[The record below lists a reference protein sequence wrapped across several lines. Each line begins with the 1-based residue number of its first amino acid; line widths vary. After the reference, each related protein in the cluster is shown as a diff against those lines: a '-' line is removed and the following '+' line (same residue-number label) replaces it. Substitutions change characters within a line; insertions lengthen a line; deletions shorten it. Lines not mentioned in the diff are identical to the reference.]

1 MSAFRLDSED
11 SIFYTFCHCHRD
23 MAHCDL
29 SLTWPTFLHICALC
43 DNGFLCRYDLPQIY
57 LPMNMCANAPGKTQ
71 GLAIAPFTV
80 KQDVASPDMA
90 PIVVKLPEGTKIARW
105 YCPDGHSTFSLLPD
119 CLSSRLP
126 GSLIDVETAINEVEN
141 APSQEAAV
149 FGLRIDVGLTGVL
162 RWIRRRLFLIHT
174 TLRLLTKLVPALKD
188 CRPSISSFKAALG
201 VEYVLPALRMSAG
214 PYLYVLPPPVG
225 FGPRPQRKK
234 GKKPPF
240 QHKTGTDPPLKR
252 E

>member
-1 MSAFRLDSED
+1 MQIRFA
-11 SIFYTFCHCHRD
+11 T
-23 MAHCDL
+23 DL
-29 SLTWPTFLHICALC
+29 SADEYVRRQGWNDATLDNCPLHGKAGCAFA
-43 DNGFLCRYDLPQIY
+43 GHGTYSRQTPQGI
-57 LPMNMCANAPGKTQ
+57 
-71 GLAIAPFTV
+71 
-80 KQDVASPDMA
+80 
-90 PIVVKLPEGTKIARW
+90 KIARW
-105 YCPDGHSTFSLLPD
+105 YCPDGHRTFSLLPD

-126 GSLIDVETAINEVEN
+126 GSLIEVEIAINEVEN

-149 FGLRIDVGLTGVL
+149 YGLRIDIGLTGVL
-162 RWIRRRLFLIHT
+162 RWIRRRLFLIRT
-174 TLRLLTKLVPALKD
+174 TLNLLTELLPVLQD
-188 CRPSISSFKAALG
+188 CRPSISSFRATLR

-214 PYLYVLPPPVG
+214 PYLYILPPPIG

>member
-1 MSAFRLDSED
+1 MQIRFA
-11 SIFYTFCHCHRD
+11 T
-23 MAHCDL
+23 DL
-29 SLTWPTFLHICALC
+29 SADEYVRRRAWQDARLGNCPLHSKGGC
-43 DNGFLCRYDLPQIY
+43 GFARHGSYSRQ
-57 LPMNMCANAPGKTQ
+57 
-71 GLAIAPFTV
+71 
-80 KQDVASPDMA
+80 S
-90 PIVVKLPEGTKIARW
+90 PEGTKIARW
-105 YCPDGHSTFSLLPD
+105 YCPQGHSTFSLLPD

-162 RWIRRRLFLIHT
+162 RWIRRRLFLIHA
-174 TLRLLTKLVPALKD
+174 TLRLLTKLVPAFKD
-188 CRPSISSFKAALG
+188 CPPSIFSFKAALG

-234 GKKPPF
+234 RKKPPF
-240 QHKTGTDPPLKR
+240 QHKTGTDPPLER
-252 E
+252 

>member
-1 MSAFRLDSED
+1 MQIRFA
-11 SIFYTFCHCHRD
+11 T
-23 MAHCDL
+23 DL
-29 SLTWPTFLHICALC
+29 SADEYVRRRAWQDARLGNCPLHGKGGC
-43 DNGFLCRYDLPQIY
+43 GFARHGTYSRQ
-57 LPMNMCANAPGKTQ
+57 T
-71 GLAIAPFTV
+71 
-80 KQDVASPDMA
+80 
-90 PIVVKLPEGTKIARW
+90 PEGTKIARW

-126 GSLIDVETAINEVEN
+126 GSLIDVETAIDKVEN

-162 RWIRRRLFLIHT
+162 RWIRRRLFLIRT
-174 TLRLLTKLVPALKD
+174 TLTLLIKLVPALQG
-188 CRPSISSFKAALG
+188 CRPSISSFKVVLG

-214 PYLYVLPPPVG
+214 QYLYILPPPVG

-240 QHKTGTDPPLKR
+240 QHKTGTDPPEKR

>member
-1 MSAFRLDSED
+1 MQMRYATDLSADEYVRQRAWEKARLDN
-11 SIFYTFCHCHRD
+11 C
-23 MAHCDL
+23 
-29 SLTWPTFLHICALC
+29 PLHSK
-43 DNGFLCRYDLPQIY
+43 GGCRFAGHGTYPRQT
-57 LPMNMCANAPGKTQ
+57 PK
-71 GLAIAPFTV
+71 
-80 KQDVASPDMA
+80 
-90 PIVVKLPEGTKIARW
+90 GTKIARW

-126 GSLIDVETAINEVEN
+126 GSLIDVETAIEEVEN

-149 FGLRIDVGLTGVL
+149 CELRIDVGLTGVL
-162 RWIRRRLFLIHT
+162 RWIRRRLFLIRT
-174 TLRLLTKLVPALKD
+174 TLALLTKIFPVLQD
-188 CRPSISSFKAALG
+188 CRPSISSFRATLG

-240 QHKTGTDPPLKR
+240 QHKTGTDPPLER

>member
-1 MSAFRLDSED
+1 MQIRFA
-11 SIFYTFCHCHRD
+11 T
-23 MAHCDL
+23 DL
-29 SLTWPTFLHICALC
+29 SADEYVRQQVWKDAALDTCPLHNKGGC
-43 DNGFLCRYDLPQIY
+43 GFGSHGTYSRQ
-57 LPMNMCANAPGKTQ
+57 T
-71 GLAIAPFTV
+71 
-80 KQDVASPDMA
+80 
-90 PIVVKLPEGTKIARW
+90 PEGTKIARW

-126 GSLIDVETAINEVEN
+126 GSLIEVETAIDEVEN

-149 FGLRIDVGLTGVL
+149 HDLRLDIGFTGVL
-162 RWIRRRLFLIHT
+162 RWIRRRLFPVRATLTLLIE
-174 TLRLLTKLVPALKD
+174 LLPILPQD
-188 CRPSISSFKAALG
+188 CAPCISSFRVALG
-201 VEYVLPALRMSAG
+201 VEHVLPALRMYAE
-214 PYLYVLPPPVG
+214 PYLHILPPPIG

>member
-1 MSAFRLDSED
+1 MQIRFA
-11 SIFYTFCHCHRD
+11 T
-23 MAHCDL
+23 DL
-29 SLTWPTFLHICALC
+29 SADEYVRQQAWKDAALDNCPLHRKGGC
-43 DNGFLCRYDLPQIY
+43 GFARHGTYSRQ
-57 LPMNMCANAPGKTQ
+57 T
-71 GLAIAPFTV
+71 
-80 KQDVASPDMA
+80 
-90 PIVVKLPEGTKIARW
+90 PEGTKIARW

-126 GSLIDVETAINEVEN
+126 GSLIEVETAIDKVEN

-149 FGLRIDVGLTGVL
+149 YGFRIDVGLAGVL

-174 TLRLLTKLVPALKD
+174 TLRLLTKLVPAFHD

-252 E
+252 G

>member
-1 MSAFRLDSED
+1 MQIRF
-11 SIFYTFCHCHRD
+11 TT
-23 MAHCDL
+23 DL
-29 SLTWPTFLHICALC
+29 SADEYVRRRAWQDARLGNCPLHGKAGC
-43 DNGFLCRYDLPQIY
+43 GFAKHGTYSRQ
-57 LPMNMCANAPGKTQ
+57 T
-71 GLAIAPFTV
+71 
-80 KQDVASPDMA
+80 
-90 PIVVKLPEGTKIARW
+90 PEGTKIARW

-126 GSLIDVETAINEVEN
+126 GSLIDIETAINEVEN

-174 TLRLLTKLVPALKD
+174 TLRLLTKLVPALHD
-188 CRPSISSFKAALG
+188 CQPSISSFKAALG
-201 VEYVLPALRMSAG
+201 AEYVLPALRMSAE
-214 PYLYVLPPPVG
+214 PHLYVLPPPVG

-240 QHKTGTDPPLKR
+240 QHETGTDPPEKR